1 MNKEATTQQK
11 PDASLLNDARLAY
24 SFVSSA
30 GRRLTAVLEAASC
43 AHYPTIGQIA
53 IVGFVAWLLKR
64 IMTM

>member
-43 AHYPTIGQIA
+43 AHYAPRRLDASRFAATFQP
-53 IVGFVAWLLKR
+53 R
-64 IMTM
+64 